1 MDSMERLKKAV
12 ENIELDADARA
23 RISARLAGA
32 KEPARPR
39 RRIRAG
45 VLVAAAAAAAAGS
58 GLPSHNR
65 SRGEGCAAPARLFS
79 SGPAGPAPSPRFDKF
94 LRLQTK
100 SLFLNAFFAILL
112 VFEAGFTMV

>member
-1 MDSMERLKKAV
+1 MIKCSNGGAYL
-12 ENIELDADARA
+12 ARGEWVPA
-23 RISARLAGA
+23 GPEASAALAA
-32 KEPARPR
+32 K
-39 RRIRAG
+39 G
-45 VLVAAAAAAAAGS
+45 FDAAAAAAAGS